1 MKVEVPYL
9 VFEVNR
15 NEYMIDAYFSKK
27 LERIERIST
36 LIRPVDRTLLKTA
49 EGPLPIL
56 LQKNEVEEFLKN
68 LFVEVYERSGE
79 KLNER
84 LRHMRKWNLFR
95 FIGIPTGFSR
105 HVEKDEQL
113 AKENREAMFS
123 LAILRK
129 ILGVKTPAELD
140 KIKILPKEYLY
151 YGIKLKNRE
160 IFNEKG
166 EKDSIYTQLL
176 EIDDGFRKALLSRI

>member
-9 VFEVNR
+9 VFEVNG
-15 NEYMIDAYFSKK
+15 NEYMIDAHFSKK

-36 LIRPVDRTLLKTA
+36 LIRPIDRTLPETA
-49 EGPLPIL
+49 EEPLPIL
-56 LQKNEVEEFLKN
+56 LQKNEIEEFLKN
-68 LFVEVYERSGE
+68 LFIRVYERSGE
-79 KLNER
+79 KLDKR
-84 LRHMRKWNLFR
+84 LRHMRKWNILR
-95 FIGIPTGFSR
+95 LIGIPTGFSR
-105 HVEKDEQL
+105 HVERDEQL

-129 ILGVKTPAELD
+129 ILGVKTPTELGKV
-140 KIKILPKEYLY
+140 KIVPKEYLY
-151 YGIKLKNRE
+151 YKIELRNGE

-176 EIDDGFRKALLSRI
+176 EIDEGFREALMLRI